1 MTLAIYQ
8 VDLTLLEH
16 TFFASREVGLL
27 YETEPVIGNYALTY
41 ALGWC
46 VSPYNWDGPPRYKQ
60 DLLPL
65 NRQGRYVTPATF
77 LPGRLRFAFS
87 QFNAQSDSYY
97 FRFDQNAIA
106 LERSRKARAMNFPQA
121 GKIRLLAAESRAR
134 FYALLPGEAAPALP
148 RYIRLGK
155 FNSKARLDWQPLHL
169 LTSEPQEQEQVV
181 DFFLNAADL
190 PDAMLS
196 TLRSF
201 TLYNIPPAPLVR
213 QARLRGPFWTGRLPG
228 GEVVHLPAGMHYG
241 VETLP

>member
-1 MTLAIYQ
+1 
-8 VDLTLLEH
+8 
-16 TFFASREVGLL
+16 
-27 YETEPVIGNYALTY
+27 
-41 ALGWC
+41 
-46 VSPYNWDGPPRYKQ
+46 
-60 DLLPL
+60 
-65 NRQGRYVTPATF
+65 
-77 LPGRLRFAFS
+77 
-87 QFNAQSDSYY
+87 
-97 FRFDQNAIA
+97 
-106 LERSRKARAMNFPQA
+106 MNFPQA

-134 FYALLPGEAAPALP
+134 FYVLLPGEAVPALP

-201 TLYNIPPAPLVR
+201 TLYNIPPAPPVR
-213 QARLRGPFWTGRLPG
+213 QAGLRGPFWTGRLPS
-228 GEVVHLPAGMHYG
+228 GEVVHLPAGMRYG